1 MVAYKLTAFLRFI
14 CALFICGVILF
25 PVCLLSFSPFPFEQE
40 KEYYLYS
47 FSSQANIV
55 NDPTPLDLL
64 FVTGKSVRV
73 ETEEVNLDELLS
85 HYGAKVLFT
94 ERLDGAVSYYC
105 YSPKLKS
112 PVVLDGKSVNLH
124 IIVKDKELVLG
135 SPVVFGGY

>member
-14 CALFICGVILF
+14 CALFVCGVILL
-25 PVCLLSFSPFPFEQE
+25 PVCLLSFSVFPFERE

-55 NDPTPLDLL
+55 NAPTPFDLL
-64 FVTGKSVRV
+64 FVTGESVRL
-73 ETEEVNLDELLS
+73 ETEGINLEELLS
-85 HYGAKVLFT
+85 NYGAKVIFT
-94 ERLDGAVSYYC
+94 ENMDDSVSYYC

-124 IIVKDKELVLG
+124 IIVKDKEVVLG

>member
-14 CALFICGVILF
+14 CALFVCGVILL
-25 PVCLLSFSPFPFEQE
+25 PVCLLSFSVFPFERE

-55 NDPTPLDLL
+55 TDPTLLDLL
-64 FVTGKSVRV
+64 FVTGESARIK
-73 ETEEVNLDELLS
+73 TEETNLDELLS
-85 HYGAKVLFT
+85 FYGAKVLFT
-94 ERLDGAVSYYC
+94 EDLDGAVSYYC
-105 YSPKLKS
+105 YSSKLKS

-124 IIVKDKELVLG
+124 IIVKDKEIVLG

>member
-14 CALFICGVILF
+14 CALFVCGVILL
-25 PVCLLSFSPFPFEQE
+25 PVCLLSFSVFPFERE

-55 NDPTPLDLL
+55 TDPTPLDLL
-64 FVTGKSVRV
+64 FVTGESARIK
-73 ETEEVNLDELLS
+73 TEEANLDELLS
-85 HYGAKVLFT
+85 FYDAKVLFT
-94 ERLDGAVSYYC
+94 ENLDGAVSYYC

-124 IIVKDKELVLG
+124 IIVKDKEIVLG

>member
-1 MVAYKLTAFLRFI
+1 MFAYKLTAFLRFI
-14 CALFICGVILF
+14 CALFICGVILL

-47 FSSQANIV
+47 LSSQANIV
-55 NDPTPLDLL
+55 NEPALLDLL
-64 FVTGKSVRV
+64 FVTGESARIK
-73 ETEEVNLDELLS
+73 TEEINLEELLS
-85 HYGAKVLFT
+85 NYGANVLFT
-94 ERLDGAVSYYC
+94 ENVDGALSYYC

-124 IIVKDKELVLG
+124 IIVKDKEVVLG

>member
-14 CALFICGVILF
+14 CALFVCGVILL
-25 PVCLLSFSPFPFEQE
+25 PVCLLSFSVFPFERE

-55 NDPTPLDLL
+55 TDPTPLDLL
-64 FVTGKSVRV
+64 FVTGESARIK
-73 ETEEVNLDELLS
+73 TEEANLDELLS
-85 HYGAKVLFT
+85 FYDAKVLFT
-94 ERLDGAVSYYC
+94 ENVDGAVSYYC

-112 PVVLDGKSVNLH
+112 PVVLDCKSVNLH
-124 IIVKDKELVLG
+124 IIVKDKEIVLG